1 MNRWRQ
7 QLILASALGMA
18 GIAGL
23 IGTAPAHAQLDK
35 VFGPKGVPV
44 SGTIIEVAPDKV
56 VVDVGGSNREFP
68 VNEIVRV
75 VYGDEP
81 SELGRARENVMA
93 GQNEDAIE
101 ALKGIAMDSV
111 VRDLVKAEIE
121 FYRAYAAAK
130 IAMAG
135 GGNPQVAD
143 DALFAFVR
151 TNRTSFHVYDATELL
166 GNLALSQGK
175 FEDAAKRFGFLGKAP
190 WADYRMRANVSE
202 ARALTLQKK
211 YPEALVKYEAIIAMG
226 ENTPEANR
234 QKQFAQVGKAFCQA
248 ETGQADEGVKA
259 LEDLIKNNDPK
270 DTALFARVY
279 TALGNCHLKANR
291 TKEALMAFL
300 HVDLLFNA
308 DGESHAEALF
318 HLSKLW
324 AAVNK
329 SDRAV
334 AARNLLK
341 ERYSGST
348 WAKGA

>member
-1 MNRWRQ
+1 
-7 QLILASALGMA
+7 MA
-18 GIAGL
+18 TVWAFVGSS
-23 IGTAPAHAQLDK
+23 PAFAQLDK

-44 SGTIIEVAPDKV
+44 SGTVTEVAPDKV
-56 VVDVGGSNREFP
+56 VMDVGGSPREFP

-81 SELGRARENVMA
+81 SELSRARDNVLQ
-93 GQNEDAIE
+93 GQNEDAVE
-101 ALKGIAMDSV
+101 ALKAVAMDSV
-111 VRDLVKAEIE
+111 TRDLVKADIE
-121 FYRAYAAAK
+121 FYRAYATAK

-135 GGNPQVAD
+135 GGNPQAAD

-175 FEDAAKRFGFLGKAP
+175 FEDAAKRFSFLGKAP

-202 ARALTLQKK
+202 ARALTQQKK
-211 YPEALVKYEAIIAMG
+211 FAEALVKYEAIIGMG

-234 QKQFAQVGKAFCQA
+234 QKQFAQVGKAFCQS
-248 ETGQADEGVKA
+248 ETGQAEEGVKA

>member
-1 MNRWRQ
+1 MKRWRQ
-7 QLILASALGMA
+7 SLILASAA
-18 GIAGL
+18 GIASWLAFGNA
-23 IGTAPAHAQLDK
+23 APALAQLDK

-44 SGTIIEVAPDKV
+44 SGTVTEVAPDKV
-56 VVDVGGSNREFP
+56 VMDVGGSNREFP

-75 VYGDEP
+75 VFGDEP
-81 SELGRARENVMA
+81 SELGRARDNVIA

-101 ALKGIAMDSV
+101 ALKAIAMDSV
-111 VRDLVKAEIE
+111 TRDLVKAEIE
-121 FYRAYAAAK
+121 FYRAYAGAK

-135 GGNPQVAD
+135 GGNPQAAD

-151 TNRTSFHVYDATELL
+151 TNRNSFHVYDATELL

-175 FEDAAKRFGFLGKAP
+175 FDDAAKRFGFLGKAP

-211 YPEALVKYEAIIAMG
+211 FPEALVKYEAIIAMG

-234 QKQFAQVGKAFCQA
+234 QKQFAQVGKAFCQG
-248 ETGQADEGVKA
+248 ETGQAEEAIKS
-259 LEDLIKNNDPK
+259 LEELIKNNDPK

-334 AARNLLK
+334 SARNLLK
-341 ERYSGST
+341 ERYSGSA